1 VLFVRYTELAVLAS
15 LAALFIA
22 AFFFSID
29 CRDALSIY
37 CYQMLNDII
46 YRRYSTWF
54 RYLFAKSVSG

>member
-1 VLFVRYTELAVLAS
+1 MFLLPLPRCLS
-15 LAALFIA
+15 QP
-22 AFFFSID
+22 FFSID